1 MIPVFFFGEQNYVI
15 DRLYK
20 RSCILRIE
28 MGFLCLHM
36 YKCMPSK
43 IEKIVLHIIDILG
56 GYGEKRRYVIFLWL
70 VEDKLL
76 S

>member
-1 MIPVFFFGEQNYVI
+1 MIPVFFFGEQNSVI

-43 IEKIVLHIIDILG
+43 IEKNSITYHRHSGRIWR
-56 GYGEKRRYVIFLWL
+56 EKKIHHFSVAC
-70 VEDKLL
+70 
-76 S
+76 